1 MLGDSLEMSIIREA
15 QFNNPGKTP
24 QQTQE
29 KSWGALVAEP
39 SPPDLE
45 LTHLKV

>member
-1 MLGDSLEMSIIREA
+1 MSIIREA
-15 QFNNPGKTP
+15 QFSDQAKND
-24 QQTQE
+24 QQSQE

-45 LTHLKV
+45 LIHLKV